1 MNINLDT
8 VHLTLIAWQKSVPI
22 FYRFCKPHASDG
34 CPLLT
39 SVNELLLRAIGRSE
53 NPGGGGSSKGLGIT
67 WPPGLNRVIWFDK
80 IWWGR
85 GPPATTALLLL
96 LLSASLEQEICLY
109 PSMHVIKFD
118 LKDKEQQSKKVKLF
132 FVLFWISTA
141 FWTPL
146 TYELWK
152 NAKQVHKDWF
162 ISYWCT
168 YLSTANIFSCLQY
181 RFLV

>member
-22 FYRFCKPHASDG
+22 FYRFCKPCKWWVSSPDECQWA
-34 CPLLT
+34 
-39 SVNELLLRAIGRSE
+39 AAQGRRKVWKS
-53 NPGGGGSSKGLGIT
+53 GGGVVNGWARGIILPP
-67 WPPGLNRVIWFDK
+67 PPGLNRVIWFAK

-85 GPPATTALLLL
+85 GPSAPTGLL

-118 LKDKEQQSKKVKLF
+118 LKDKEQSEKVKLF

-152 NAKQVHKDWF
+152 ECQAGKYIKTRF
-162 ISYWCT
+162 ISYWCM
-168 YLSTANIFSCLQY
+168 
-181 RFLV
+181 